1 MHEKQMNQTYFREL
15 FGSLFIY
22 MIVFFTSVWFAKSM
36 PDGPLRTTVAIIPM
50 LPALGMLWAI
60 IRHFGRMDEY
70 LRIWNL
76 ENIAIAGA
84 LTASFSLTYGILE
97 GVGFP
102 KLSMWVIWGM
112 FMGGWGI
119 VTCARKAMGK

>member
-1 MHEKQMNQTYFREL
+1 MREKQMNQTYNREL

-22 MIVFFTSVWFAKSM
+22 VIVLFSSIWYAKGM
-36 PDGPLRTTVAIIPM
+36 PDGLLRTTLAIVPM
-50 LPALGMLWAI
+50 LPAMGMLWAI
-60 IRHFGRMDEY
+60 IRHFGRMDQY

-76 ENIAIAGA
+76 ENVAIAGA
-84 LTASFSLTYGILE
+84 LTASFSITYGFLE

-102 KLSMWVIWGM
+102 KLSMWVIWGV

-119 VTCARKAMGK
+119 VACTRKAMDK

>member
-1 MHEKQMNQTYFREL
+1 MREKQMNQTYFREL
-15 FGSLFIY
+15 FGSIFIY
-22 MIVFFTSVWFAKSM
+22 IVVLFTSVWFAKGM
-36 PDGPLRTTVAIIPM
+36 PDGLLRTTLAITPT

-60 IRHFGRMDEY
+60 IRHFSRMDEY

-76 ENIAIAGA
+76 ENVAIAGA
-84 LTASFSLTYGILE
+84 LTATFSITYGFLE

-102 KLSMWVIWGM
+102 NLSMWVIWGV

-119 VTCARKAMGK
+119 VACTRKAMGK

>member
-1 MHEKQMNQTYFREL
+1 MREKQMNQTYNREL

-22 MIVFFTSVWFAKSM
+22 MIVLFSSVWFARSI
-36 PDGPLRTTVAIIPM
+36 PDGPLRTTLAITPM

-60 IRHFGRMDEY
+60 IRQFGRMDEY
-70 LRIWNL
+70 LRVWSL
-76 ENIAIAGA
+76 ENVAIAGA
-84 LTASFSLTYGILE
+84 VTATFCVTYGFLE

-102 KLSMWVIWGM
+102 KLSMWIIWGI

-119 VTCARKAMGK
+119 IACVRKAMDK

>member
-1 MHEKQMNQTYFREL
+1 MHEKQMNRTYNREL
-15 FGSLFIY
+15 FASLFIY
-22 MIVFFTSVWFAKSM
+22 LVVLFTSVWFARGM
-36 PDGPLRTTVAIIPM
+36 PAGLLRTTLAITPM

-76 ENIAIAGA
+76 ENVAIAGA
-84 LTASFSLTYGILE
+84 LTATFSITYGFLE

-102 KLSMWVIWGM
+102 NLSMWVIWGV

-119 VTCARKAMGK
+119 VACARKAMDK

>member
-1 MHEKQMNQTYFREL
+1 MREKQMNQTYFREM
-15 FGSLFIY
+15 FVSIFIY
-22 MIVFFTSVWFAKSM
+22 VIVLFSITWYAKDM
-36 PDGPLRTTVAIIPM
+36 PDSLLRTTLALIPM

-70 LRIWNL
+70 LRIRSL
-76 ENIAIAGA
+76 ESVAIAGA
-84 LTASFSLTYGILE
+84 VTASFSLTYGFME

-102 KLSMWVIWGM
+102 RLSMFVIWGV

-119 VTCARKAMGK
+119 VACARRAMGK

>member
-1 MHEKQMNQTYFREL
+1 MREKQINQLYLREF
-15 FGSLFIY
+15 FGSILLYLIVLFPITW
-22 MIVFFTSVWFAKSM
+22 IAKDM
-36 PDGPLRTTVAIIPM
+36 PDSMTRTILALTPM

-60 IRHFGRMDEY
+60 LRHFKRMDEY

-76 ENIAIAGA
+76 ECIALAGA
-84 LTASFSLTYGILE
+84 LTAIFSLTYGFLE

-102 KLSMWVIWGM
+102 RLSMFVIWGV

-119 VTCARKAMGK
+119 IACVRKSMEK

>member
-1 MHEKQMNQTYFREL
+1 MHEKQMNQTYNREL

-22 MIVFFTSVWFAKSM
+22 IIVLFTSIWFARGM
-36 PDGPLRTTVAIIPM
+36 PDGLLRTTLAITPM

-76 ENIAIAGA
+76 ENVAIAGA
-84 LTASFSLTYGILE
+84 LTATFSITYGFLE

-102 KLSMWVIWGM
+102 NLSMWVIWGV
-112 FMGGWGI
+112 FMGGWG
-119 VTCARKAMGK
+119 VVACTRKAMDK

>member
-1 MHEKQMNQTYFREL
+1 MREKQMNQTYFREL
-15 FGSLFIY
+15 FGSIFIY
-22 MIVFFTSVWFAKSM
+22 IVVLFTSVWFAKGM
-36 PDGPLRTTVAIIPM
+36 PDGLLRTTLAITPT

-60 IRHFGRMDEY
+60 IRHFSRMDEY

-76 ENIAIAGA
+76 ENVAIAGA
-84 LTASFSLTYGILE
+84 LTATFSITYGFLE

-102 KLSMWVIWGM
+102 NLSMWVIWGL

-119 VTCARKAMGK
+119 VACTRKAMGK

>member
-1 MHEKQMNQTYFREL
+1 MREKQMNRTYNREL

-22 MIVFFTSVWFAKSM
+22 IIVLFSITWYAKDM
-36 PDGPLRTTVAIIPM
+36 PNGPIRTMLAITPM

-76 ENIAIAGA
+76 ENVAIAGA
-84 LTASFSLTYGILE
+84 LTATFSITYGFLE

-102 KLSMWVIWGM
+102 NLSMWVIWGV

-119 VTCARKAMGK
+119 VACARKAMDK

>member
-1 MHEKQMNQTYFREL
+1 MREKQMNQTYNREL

-22 MIVFFTSVWFAKSM
+22 VAVLFTSIWYAKGM
-36 PDGPLRTTVAIIPM
+36 PDGALRTALALTPM
-50 LPALGMLWAI
+50 VPALGMLWAI

-76 ENIAIAGA
+76 ENVAIAGA
-84 LTASFSLTYGILE
+84 VTATFSITYGFLE

-102 KLSMWVIWGM
+102 HLSMWVIWGV

-119 VTCARKAMGK
+119 VACARKAIGK

>member
-1 MHEKQMNQTYFREL
+1 MHEKQMNRTYNREL

-22 MIVFFTSVWFAKSM
+22 MIVLFSVSWFAKGM
-36 PDGPLRTTVAIIPM
+36 PNGPTLTLLALTPM

-76 ENIAIAGA
+76 ENVAIAGA
-84 LTASFSLTYGILE
+84 LTATFSITYGFLE

-102 KLSMWVIWGM
+102 KLSMWVIWGV

-119 VTCARKAMGK
+119 VACTRKAMDK